1 MNVEQHDAVRPLP
14 TAHQARRRASRFCH
28 KCGGPMAISPGSLNG
43 VRCFN
48 CGAHPGIVTPATL
61 SSPPRDIILPRPSGA
76 APTRLYPVP
85 MVVARRSAMPD
96 ERVSDAP
103 PTGMSR
109 SAVSMDLAGVRSWIS
124 DLPLQ
129 SKGAIITAAAA
140 GVAVAIAL
148 TVTVT
153 LA

>member
-1 MNVEQHDAVRPLP
+1 VKVKQHDAVRPSP

-48 CGAHPGIVTPATL
+48 CGAQPGIVTPATL
-61 SSPPRDIILPRPSGA
+61 SSTPRDIILPRPSGPPPA
-76 APTRLYPVP
+76 RMYPVP
-85 MVVARRSAMPD
+85 MAVVRRSATP
-96 ERVSDAP
+96 ETRLSDALSIGLSWP
-103 PTGMSR
+103 V
-109 SAVSMDLAGVRSWIS
+109 ASMDLAGVRSWIS

-140 GVAVAIAL
+140 GVGMAIAL

>member
-1 MNVEQHDAVRPLP
+1 
-14 TAHQARRRASRFCH
+14 
-28 KCGGPMAISPGSLNG
+28 
-43 VRCFN
+43 
-48 CGAHPGIVTPATL
+48 
-61 SSPPRDIILPRPSGA
+61 
-76 APTRLYPVP
+76 
-85 MVVARRSAMPD
+85 
-96 ERVSDAP
+96 
-103 PTGMSR
+103 MSW
-109 SAVSMDLAGVRSWIS
+109 SVVSMDLAWLRSWIS